1 MKNNANQW
9 IALGAIAAVTSITSL
24 RADNT
29 AQVQVDT
36 DHPRV
41 ETKVRTDRDGVIHT
55 DRDAT
60 VRTDGELRTEREVKA
75 RLHNKASDFLGM
87 EVKNNNNEKLGEVK
101 DMVLDPQSG
110 RVQYVVLAV
119 GGFLGIGEKLLAV
132 PYTSLRPS
140 TENHKLVMNAS
151 RERIAQAPG
160 FAATNWP
167 DVRDPNWDGA
177 TFWNELNESNRGN
190 GAVNESGYDRSGTT
204 KHYGDR
210 RERLTPGDKK
220 VEVETHVDTK

>member
-1 MKNNANQW
+1 MKNNANKW
-9 IALGAIAAVTSITSL
+9 IALGAMAALTSITSL

-41 ETKVRTDRDGVIHT
+41 ETKVRTDRD
-55 DRDAT
+55 AT
-60 VRTDGELRTEREVKA
+60 VRTDAELRTEREVKA

-190 GAVNESGYDRSGTT
+190 GAVHESGYDRSGTT
-204 KHYGDR
+204 KRYGDR

>member
-1 MKNNANQW
+1 MNNASKW
-9 IALGAIAAVTSITSL
+9 IALGAMAAITSITSL

-36 DHPRV
+36 DRPKV
-41 ETKVRTDRDGVIHT
+41 ETKVRTDRDDVIRT

-60 VRTDGELRTEREVKA
+60 VRTDADLRAEREVKA
-75 RLHNKASDFLGM
+75 RMHNKASDFLGM

-101 DMVLDPQSG
+101 DLVLDPHSG

-132 PYTSLRPS
+132 PYNSLRPS
-140 TENHKLVMNAS
+140 TENHKLIMNAS

-190 GAVNESGYDRSGTT
+190 GAVNESGYDRSTP

-210 RERLTPGDKK
+210 RERVTTGDKK
-220 VEVETHVDTK
+220 VEVDTHVDTK

>member
-1 MKNNANQW
+1 MKNNTNKW
-9 IALGAIAAVTSITSL
+9 VALGAMAALTSITSL

-36 DHPRV
+36 DHPKV
-41 ETKVRTDRDGVIHT
+41 ETKVRTDHHE
-55 DRDAT
+55 AT
-60 VRTDGELRTEREVKA
+60 VRSDADLRTERETHA
-75 RLHNKASDFLGM
+75 RMQNKASDFLGM

-101 DMVLDPQSG
+101 DLVLDPASG

-140 TENHKLVMNAS
+140 TESHKLIMNAS

-177 TFWNELNESNRGN
+177 TFWNELNASNRGS
-190 GAVNESGYDRSGTT
+190 GAVNERGYDRS
-204 KHYGDR
+204 
-210 RERLTPGDKK
+210 TPRHHIGDKH
-220 VEVETHVDTK
+220 VDVETHVDTK